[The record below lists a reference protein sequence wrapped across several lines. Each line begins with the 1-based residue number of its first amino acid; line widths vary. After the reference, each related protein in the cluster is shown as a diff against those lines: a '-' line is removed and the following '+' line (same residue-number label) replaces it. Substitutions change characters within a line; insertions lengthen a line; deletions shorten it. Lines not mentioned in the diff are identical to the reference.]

1 MMAAFVLGPLIG
13 ALSLDA
19 GCPATV
25 SAARRDEHGLLVHS
39 VLSPFQAGPTEIKVL
54 LPTVPKDARSP
65 VVYLLP
71 VEARDGHRYG
81 DGLLAVKKLDLH
93 ERFGAIFVEP
103 EFSHLPWYAD
113 HPTDPEIRQESY
125 FLTVVTP
132 LIEKRYSARTDPE
145 GRLLLGFSKS
155 GWGAY
160 SLLLRHPDRFG
171 KAVAWDAPLME
182 RRPERFGMGAIFGTQ
197 ENFEPYRITT
207 LLEHTA
213 PQLRDKSRLI
223 LLGYGNFRAQ
233 HEQAHALMTELGVAH
248 IYRDGPK
255 REHHWESGWLSEA
268 VELLLG
274 DGRVLRESRLRVNP
288 IEGRGSSR

>member
-1 MMAAFVLGPLIG
+1 MMATVVLGPLIG
-13 ALSLDA
+13 ALTLSTGLA
-19 GCPATV
+19 
-25 SAARRDEHGLLVHS
+25 SIISEARRDEHGFLVHT
-39 VLSPFQAGPTEIKVL
+39 VPSPFQANPTAIKVL
-54 LPTVPKDARSP
+54 LPTQPKDTRFP

-81 DGLLAVKKLDLH
+81 DGLLEAKKQDLH

-113 HPTDPEIRQESY
+113 HSSDPEIRQESY
-125 FLTVVTP
+125 FLKVVVP
-132 LIEKRYSARTDPE
+132 LIEESYAVRTDRD

-171 KAVAWDAPLME
+171 KAAAWDAPLME
-182 RRPERFGMGAIFGTQ
+182 QRPERFGMGAIFGTQ
-197 ENFEPYRITT
+197 ENFEQYRITT
-207 LLEHTA
+207 LLERCA
-213 PQLRDKSRLI
+213 PQLRDESRLI

-233 HEQAHALMTELGVAH
+233 HEQAHALMTKLGVAH
-248 IYRDGPK
+248 VYRDGPK
-255 REHHWESGWLSEA
+255 REHHWESGWLGEA

-274 DGRVLRESRLRVNP
+274 NGAVIR
-288 IEGRGSSR
+288 